1 MRKKTLQ
8 AIRDHGV
15 AAYPLECCGLVLKS
29 GRREWYQ
36 PCRNTAASA
45 EHFVM
50 SAEDYAAAE
59 ESGDIVAVVHSHPD
73 APAAPSEADRVACE
87 ASGLPW
93 YIVAVEKSE
102 NGDVVAGEIRGFAPE
117 GYRAP
122 LLGRQFAHGVLD
134 CYTLVRD
141 WYARERDIVLP
152 DFSRDDG
159 WWEPGKPGDLYMDH
173 YAEAGFR
180 PLRADETLGPG
191 DVVLMQVRSDRA
203 NHAGVFLGDEPW
215 PRPRPAP
222 VAGRHAASPVRTRFR
237 TRGVRRLLA
246 RIDPRSVALPRTSM
260 IERIRTVR
268 LYGWLGR
275 AFGREHRLAVASP
288 AEAVRALCA
297 LLPGFEKALADSDE
311 RGVRFACFA
320 GRRNL
325 AEDELGLPVGD
336 DAIRIAPVLAGAK
349 SGGLF
354 QTILG
359 AVLLAAATFTR
370 AEWPRHS
377 RPAPGS
383 APSPPWARP

>member
-15 AAYPLECCGLVLKS
+15 AAYPLECCGLVLKA

-180 PLRADETLGPG
+180 PLRADEALGPG

-203 NHAGVFLGDEPW
+203 NHAGVFLGDEPLAEA
-215 PRPRPAP
+215 PACT

-246 RIDPRSVALPRTSM
+246 RIDPRRAALPRTTM

-288 AEAVRALCA
+288 AEAVRAL
-297 LLPGFEKALADSDE
+297 
-311 RGVRFACFA
+311 R
-320 GRRNL
+320 
-325 AEDELGLPVGD
+325 
-336 DAIRIAPVLAGAK
+336 
-349 SGGLF
+349 
-354 QTILG
+354 
-359 AVLLAAATFTR
+359 AAARF
-370 AEWPRHS
+370 
-377 RPAPGS
+377 
-383 APSPPWARP
+383 

>member
-1 MRKKTLQ
+1 MQVGPIFWQGQRYEPWAIQAEGFEQVGEGQQPSPTLRVGNIGQDAQGRPLAGVISSLCVHLDDLVGARVVARRTLGRYLDAANFPEGNPSADRAKSCRRKSGSCSRRRWRRRRWSSSRSPARSTSMARSCPTGPSSPACARGCARAAIAYCGYTGGRMFDLNGNRVTDPTLDRCSGLMSDCKKRFGEYEVINFGGFPSADLIRASMRKKTLQ

-15 AAYPLECCGLVLKS
+15 AAYPLECCGLVLKA

-73 APAAPSEADRVACE
+73 APAAPARPIASPARRRACPGT
-87 ASGLPW
+87 SW
-93 YIVAVEKSE
+93 RWKSE

-180 PLRADETLGPG
+180 P
-191 DVVLMQVRSDRA
+191 
-203 NHAGVFLGDEPW
+203 
-215 PRPRPAP
+215 
-222 VAGRHAASPVRTRFR
+222 AGR
-237 TRGVRRLLA
+237 
-246 RIDPRSVALPRTSM
+246 
-260 IERIRTVR
+260 
-268 LYGWLGR
+268 
-275 AFGREHRLAVASP
+275 
-288 AEAVRALCA
+288 
-297 LLPGFEKALADSDE
+297 
-311 RGVRFACFA
+311 
-320 GRRNL
+320 
-325 AEDELGLPVGD
+325 
-336 DAIRIAPVLAGAK
+336 
-349 SGGLF
+349 
-354 QTILG
+354 
-359 AVLLAAATFTR
+359 
-370 AEWPRHS
+370 
-377 RPAPGS
+377 
-383 APSPPWARP
+383 

>member
-15 AAYPLECCGLVLKS
+15 AAYPLECCGLVLKA

-73 APAAPSEADRVACE
+73 APAAPAGRSRRLR

-93 YIVAVEKSE
+93 YIVAVESPRTAMLSPARS
-102 NGDVVAGEIRGFAPE
+102 VAFAPE

-180 PLRADETLGPG
+180 PCGP
-191 DVVLMQVRSDRA
+191 MKR
-203 NHAGVFLGDEPW
+203 W
-215 PRPRPAP
+215 
-222 VAGRHAASPVRTRFR
+222 
-237 TRGVRRLLA
+237 
-246 RIDPRSVALPRTSM
+246 
-260 IERIRTVR
+260 
-268 LYGWLGR
+268 GR
-275 AFGREHRLAVASP
+275 AMW
-288 AEAVRALCA
+288 C
-297 LLPGFEKALADSDE
+297 
-311 RGVRFACFA
+311 
-320 GRRNL
+320 
-325 AEDELGLPVGD
+325 
-336 DAIRIAPVLAGAK
+336 
-349 SGGLF
+349 
-354 QTILG
+354 
-359 AVLLAAATFTR
+359 
-370 AEWPRHS
+370 
-377 RPAPGS
+377 
-383 APSPPWARP
+383 

>member
-1 MRKKTLQ
+1 M
-8 AIRDHGV
+8 
-15 AAYPLECCGLVLKS
+15 
-29 GRREWYQ
+29 
-36 PCRNTAASA
+36 
-45 EHFVM
+45 
-50 SAEDYAAAE
+50 
-59 ESGDIVAVVHSHPD
+59 
-73 APAAPSEADRVACE
+73 
-87 ASGLPW
+87 
-93 YIVAVEKSE
+93 AVEKSE

-159 WWEPGKPGDLYMDH
+159 GGNRQ
-173 YAEAGFR
+173 AGR
-180 PLRADETLGPG
+180 PVHGPLRRSRISPLRADETLGPG

-203 NHAGVFLGDEPW
+203 NHAGVFLGDEPLAEA
-215 PRPRPAP
+215 PACT

-288 AEAVRALCA
+288 AEAVRAL
-297 LLPGFEKALADSDE
+297 
-311 RGVRFACFA
+311 R
-320 GRRNL
+320 
-325 AEDELGLPVGD
+325 
-336 DAIRIAPVLAGAK
+336 
-349 SGGLF
+349 
-354 QTILG
+354 
-359 AVLLAAATFTR
+359 AAARF
-370 AEWPRHS
+370 
-377 RPAPGS
+377 
-383 APSPPWARP
+383 

>member
-203 NHAGVFLGDEPW
+203 NHAGVFLGDEPLAEAPACTRCRTPCCITCTDAIPNAW
-215 PRPRPAP
+215 CTAASGANRPAQCCATKDKHDRKNTYRAAVRLAGPRLRPRAP
-222 VAGRHAASPVRTRFR
+222 AGRGQSG
-237 TRGVRRLLA
+237 RG
-246 RIDPRSVALPRTSM
+246 
-260 IERIRTVR
+260 
-268 LYGWLGR
+268 GQG
-275 AFGREHRLAVASP
+275 
-288 AEAVRALCA
+288 AVRAA
-297 LLPGFEKALADSDE
+297 A
-311 RGVRFACFA
+311 RF
-320 GRRNL
+320 
-325 AEDELGLPVGD
+325 
-336 DAIRIAPVLAGAK
+336 
-349 SGGLF
+349 
-354 QTILG
+354 
-359 AVLLAAATFTR
+359 
-370 AEWPRHS
+370 
-377 RPAPGS
+377 
-383 APSPPWARP
+383 